1 MLDRIS
7 EDVRTAIE
15 NDPAADSALT
25 VALTYPGLHAV
36 WGYRIAARLYDA
48 GFALPAHLVA
58 YVVRSITGVEI
69 HPGADVG
76 DRLFID
82 HGMGTVVGETAI
94 IGDDV
99 EMFHGVTLGG
109 KISKPVKRHPTVE
122 DDVTIGAD
130 ATLLGDITI
139 GEGAT
144 IGAGA
149 VVVDD
154 VPPGVTVAGVPAE
167 PLDEDEEADAD
178 VDPERFRRV
187 SC

>member
-1 MLDRIS
+1 MLDRIT

-36 WGYRIAARLYDA
+36 WGYRIAAWLYDA
-48 GFALPAHLVA
+48 GLALPAHLVA
-58 YVVRSITGVEI
+58 YAVRSITGVEI

-82 HGMGTVVGETAI
+82 HGMGTVVGETAV

-109 KISKPVKRHPTVE
+109 KTSKPVKRHPTVE

-144 IGAGA
+144 VGAGA

-154 VPPGVTVAGVPAE
+154 VRPGATVAGVPAE
-167 PLDEDEEADAD
+167 PLDEDEAPEDAD
-178 VDPERFRRV
+178 PEQFRRV